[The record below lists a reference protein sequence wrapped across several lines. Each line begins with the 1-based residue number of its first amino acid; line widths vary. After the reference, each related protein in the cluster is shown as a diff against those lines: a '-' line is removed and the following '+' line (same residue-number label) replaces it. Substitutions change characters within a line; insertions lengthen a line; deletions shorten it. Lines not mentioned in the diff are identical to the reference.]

1 VQPEF
6 DKIERYFAE
15 GKRHWSIDADRVLR
29 RQFYELWELSEKPR
43 PFKVSLPL
51 SICGHRINLAND
63 TELLGYFTW
72 DESEMCAA
80 LMVEGS
86 NSEQKILLMFEDG
99 EPLISENA
107 PVSLESNELG
117 VGERLEVIC
126 DIIVAHRKQY
136 PGADVLALKQKTYLE
151 LLEQVAPRYERRAVK
166 VMRQL
171 QSVFVKR
178 LMRRAVE
185 DMAVDELSNQ
195 LALPLGGSYAL
206 SPIQSTPEPIS
217 GAKPQL
223 PSRKIPPRTRL
234 AIERDLD
241 FLISAGEIA
250 LEAEKNDILNLQNAE
265 VLQETDQGELAL
277 RVQINPEI
285 NFAEGDLLQVFER
298 GLQESVGKF
307 RVDIVDGLVIY
318 GRLRWDA
325 PSLSDRLKDRI
336 FARPRRSPLR
346 FLTLAMD
353 KLRRVVLQDPQGLP
367 GALSAVLGLQA
378 GTYGSRLRPDAPPHM
393 DATQVRAWADA
404 VDAENSVVLIQG
416 PPGTG
421 KTSVLEHV
429 LRTLCHEGKRVLV
442 TAPSNT
448 AVDNICRR
456 VLDLPVLRFGY
467 NRESIAPDVAK
478 QCWVDIIDNVRDF
491 AQRRQKTNGGGVY
504 AGTHIGL
511 LRNEIV
517 QSDLEKNG
525 QYDVIIFDEAG
536 MTRLDE
542 FLLCTRMGERA
553 VLFGDHQQLPPFPL
567 PQAVLSQLREEAGAI
582 PRSLW
587 GTVTKSALEWLA
599 EDRDFPITMLQR
611 SYRCQNPRLM
621 RFSSM
626 LFYNARLKASDQA
639 EYYQLSYSE
648 RQRKFPAG
656 SLRLYRT
663 SSLPADQR
671 GERLVFE
678 GSKPGLENQ
687 LEARV
692 TAHVFYD
699 LLQRF
704 PLEEV
709 TIIAPYK
716 RQISLIRNIL
726 NRQVTQTILNRD
738 LSAEDWE
745 TFLYTRIAT
754 VDSFQGGE
762 SDAIIICYVRSNDNR
777 GIGFVDDPNRINVAH
792 SRCRREMVIVGDLD
806 CLKRQARNEI
816 FTRMERC
823 FERDGEI
830 VDVTEALLETWG
842 Q

>member
-29 RQFYELWELSEKPR
+29 RQFYELWELGEKPR
-43 PFKVSLPL
+43 PFKISPPL
-51 SICGHRINLAND
+51 TLCGHRINLAND
-63 TELLGYFTW
+63 TDLLGFFTW

-80 LMVEGS
+80 LVVEGS
-86 NSEQKILLMFEDG
+86 TSEQKILLMFEDG

-107 PVSLESNELG
+107 PVLLESNELG

-126 DIIVAHRKQY
+126 DIIAAHRKQY
-136 PGADVLALKQKTYLE
+136 PGADVMALKQKTYLE
-151 LLEQVAPRYERRAVK
+151 LLEHVAPRYERRAVK

-195 LALPLGGSYAL
+195 LALPLGGSYAP
-206 SPIQSTPEPIS
+206 SPIQASQETIS

-223 PSRKIPPRTRL
+223 PNRRIPPRTRL

-241 FLISAGEIA
+241 FLISASEIA
-250 LEAEKNDILNLQNAE
+250 LEAEKNDILNLQNAD
-265 VLQETDQGELAL
+265 VLHETDQGELAL

-285 NFAEGDLLQVFER
+285 NFAEGDRLQVFER
-298 GLQESVGKF
+298 GLQESVGQF
-307 RVDIVDGLVIY
+307 RVDIFDGQVVY
-318 GRLRWDA
+318 GRLRWNA

-346 FLTLAMD
+346 FLSIAMG
-353 KLRRVVLQDPQGLP
+353 KLRRAVQQDSQALP

-378 GTYGSRLRPDAPPHM
+378 GTYGSRLRPAAPPHM

-467 NRESIAPDVAK
+467 SRDSIAPDVAK

-491 AQRRQKTNGGGVY
+491 AQRRQNTNGGGVY

-525 QYDVIIFDEAG
+525 HYDVIIFDEAG

-567 PQAVLSQLREEAGAI
+567 PKAVLTQLREETGAV

-663 SSLPADQR
+663 STLPSDQR
-671 GERLVFE
+671 EERLVFE

-738 LSAEDWE
+738 LSEEDWE
-745 TFLYTRIAT
+745 TFLFTRIAT

-830 VDVTEALLETWG
+830 IDVTAGLLESWG